1 MDYID
6 THCHISDEAFRG
18 EEDGYISRAL
28 GKGIGMMLLP
38 DIDSRERDD
47 MFAIA
52 DRFPEVTRPMIGL
65 YPGSVDGG
73 WKQERDKML
82 EYFDRR
88 CRTHATGSGC
98 GDIVAVGE
106 IGLDYHEGCEYADEQ
121 KAALE
126 WQLDF
131 ASGHNL
137 PVNIHLRDA
146 MGDFLEI
153 IRRHKGLRGNMHAYS
168 GSIESFREL
177 QKLGDW
183 YIGVGGVV
191 TFKNAS
197 LADVVKEVPLDRIL
211 LETDSP
217 YLTPAPF
224 RGKRNESSLIPLI
237 AGRIAEL
244 KGVDIGEVART
255 TTANASTLFGL

>member
-1 MDYID
+1 M
-6 THCHISDEAFRG
+6 
-18 EEDGYISRAL
+18 
-28 GKGIGMMLLP
+28 
-38 DIDSRERDD
+38 
-47 MFAIA
+47 
-52 DRFPEVTRPMIGL
+52 PMNRK
-65 YPGSVDGG
+65 PP
-73 WKQERDKML
+73 W
-82 EYFDRR
+82 
-88 CRTHATGSGC
+88 
-98 GDIVAVGE
+98 
-106 IGLDYHEGCEYADEQ
+106 
-121 KAALE
+121 
-126 WQLDF
+126 
-131 ASGHNL
+131 N
-137 PVNIHLRDA
+137 
-146 MGDFLEI
+146 
-153 IRRHKGLRGNMHAYS
+153 